1 MQYKQLKAAINP
13 ELLFM
18 EVKVNL
24 WKFVRESSILMAVM
38 IRKTVLKMFLNEDS
52 KYEIKLY
59 NDII

>member
-1 MQYKQLKAAINP
+1 MQYKLLIAVVNP

-24 WKFVRESSILMAVM
+24 WKFVRESSILMTVM

-52 KYEIKLY
+52 KYAIKLY
-59 NDII
+59 NEII

>member
-1 MQYKQLKAAINP
+1 MQYKQLIAAVNP

-24 WKFVRESSILMAVM
+24 WKFVRESSILMTVM

-52 KYEIKLY
+52 KYAIKLY
-59 NDII
+59 NKII

>member
-24 WKFVRESSILMAVM
+24 WKFVRESSILMTVM

-52 KYEIKLY
+52 KYAIKLY
-59 NDII
+59 NKII

>member
-1 MQYKQLKAAINP
+1 MQYKLLIAAINP

-24 WKFVRESSILMAVM
+24 WKFVRESSILMTVM

-52 KYEIKLY
+52 KYAIKLY
-59 NDII
+59 NEII

>member
-24 WKFVRESSILMAVM
+24 WKFVRESSILMTVM

>member
-1 MQYKQLKAAINP
+1 MQYKLLIAVVNP

-24 WKFVRESSILMAVM
+24 WKFVRESSILMTVM

-52 KYEIKLY
+52 KYAIKLY

>member
-1 MQYKQLKAAINP
+1 MQYKLLIAVINP

-24 WKFVRESSILMAVM
+24 WKFVRESSILMTAM

-52 KYEIKLY
+52 KYAIKLY
-59 NDII
+59 NEII